1 LFIFVDFAD
10 DAVGAGD
17 PVNNA
22 EIVELR
28 GEMDDKSQKIARL
41 RTELALLK
49 KEEERFRYLATSVRS
64 SPEYRREAMAKLE
77 DTRRRIYSITLEMND
92 SEISN

>member
-1 LFIFVDFAD
+1 L
-10 DAVGAGD
+10 
-17 PVNNA
+17 
-22 EIVELR
+22 ELR
-28 GEMDDKSQKIARL
+28 GEGRTSGKKLGNESGKVLSL

-77 DTRRRIYSITLEMND
+77 DARRRICSITLEIND
-92 SEISN
+92 GEISN